1 MSVQNTRPKGGLRV
15 TLWRGALLLPL
26 LPLPGL
32 VPLGKEYV
40 QPQGMLL
47 LLVFTLGLG
56 MRSSRLGFMLLLL
69 TLVVLMG
76 LLLPLL
82 VCALVRPLPL
92 QAPLLRALRRL
103 LVRLR
108 LCGLGLL

>member
-32 VPLGKEYV
+32 VPFGKEDF

-47 LLVFTLGLG
+47 LLVFALGLG
-56 MRSSRLGFMLLLL
+56 KRGLRLRALLTLLLL
-69 TLVVLMG
+69 VVLWVLALLS
-76 LLLPLL
+76 LLLVP
-82 VCALVRPLPL
+82 V
-92 QAPLLRALRRL
+92 
-103 LVRLR
+103 
-108 LCGLGLL
+108 